1 MARLKAFKASVQKK
15 GVAASSPLATN
26 HIGYKSGES
35 AGYGLSETM
44 VRASAMEIIAYY
56 WDVMSRHM
64 AAPHSI
70 NKEVVEQAS
79 PHNQLVYM
87 EKVLPNPIANR
98 DFLALFVWKRIRV
111 GEEDVIIFVSEP
123 ATHDR
128 HPANASKNLVRAKAP
143 ITIMLTEINQSE
155 TVMEN
160 MCQIDSGVGGE
171 GSRIVSLLMHHYL
184 KMQLRFSTE
193 LQQYFQELRSLSVLD
208 AKDGEAIGEAL
219 MVSRGKEC
227 TEHVLNAHVAL
238 VELRKRYG
246 FVEEFLVGVVDIDT
260 TVPYNPFGKNPFNRH
275 TRLRAIEVHDGKK
288 LVLVLK
294 KYLHDSVD
302 EVSAVRRFFAEVV
315 SMEDLAEMYPFF
327 QPLLERM
334 CFRVV
339 TTVHK
344 GILYQCSKK
353 IVFSLLDVGTD
364 LGTAFVYRAAG
375 DHSTSNTL
383 LSIVGASMSLQL
395 GAIALNHHKNWKV
408 MLREMFYTLTY
419 TRSGILH
426 YRVLTRQEED
436 ESAMVDHVTDAMFFK
451 G

>member
-1 MARLKAFKASVQKK
+1 
-15 GVAASSPLATN
+15 
-26 HIGYKSGES
+26 
-35 AGYGLSETM
+35 
-44 VRASAMEIIAYY
+44 
-56 WDVMSRHM
+56 
-64 AAPHSI
+64 
-70 NKEVVEQAS
+70 
-79 PHNQLVYM
+79 
-87 EKVLPNPIANR
+87 
-98 DFLALFVWKRIRV
+98 
-111 GEEDVIIFVSEP
+111 
-123 ATHDR
+123 
-128 HPANASKNLVRAKAP
+128 
-143 ITIMLTEINQSE
+143 
-155 TVMEN
+155 
-160 MCQIDSGVGGE
+160 
-171 GSRIVSLLMHHYL
+171 
-184 KMQLRFSTE
+184 

-219 MVSRGKEC
+219 MVSRGKEGKES

-260 TVPYNPFGKNPFNRH
+260 MVPFNPFGKNPFNRH
-275 TRLRAIEVHDGKK
+275 TRLGAIEIHDGKK

-315 SMEDLAEMYPFF
+315 SMKDLAEIYPFF